1 MAAKSEAE
9 VSDLIQDILS
19 LCSSERLFDYRQS
32 AVALVIISIINN
44 NLFNMGY
51 LSSK

>member
-44 NLFNMGY
+44 HLFNMGY
-51 LSSK
+51 LLSK

>member
-32 AVALVIISIINN
+32 VVALVIISIINN
-44 NLFNMGY
+44 NLCNRGY
-51 LSSK
+51 LLSK